1 MPALRLRA
9 MRKADLSWVAQ
20 AERQLFSAAAWSPQ
34 LLASELDAM
43 ESLDDRIYVVAEVD
57 AAMAGY
63 AGVWLGDSA
72 DVLTIATLPRFRR
85 QGVGRA
91 LLNALLD
98 AAAERE
104 CEAVLLEVRA
114 SNDGAIALYKEA
126 GFKALAKRRGYYSHP
141 REDAVV
147 MRKKLAAGL
156 FSKSRVP

>member
-1 MPALRLRA
+1 
-9 MRKADLSWVAQ
+9 
-20 AERQLFSAAAWSPQ
+20 
-34 LLASELDAM
+34 
-43 ESLDDRIYVVAEVD
+43 
-57 AAMAGY
+57 
-63 AGVWLGDSA
+63 
-72 DVLTIATLPRFRR
+72 
-85 QGVGRA
+85 